1 MTFRMLAKTATY
13 WVCHIS
19 VASTLA
25 YALTGNL
32 HAAIGIGLLEPSIQA
47 VVFLFHERVWEGP
60 TVEALRDLHVG

>member
-1 MTFRMLAKTATY
+1 MTTRMFAKTATY

-32 HAAIGIGLLEPSIQA
+32 HAALGIGFLEPSIQA
-47 VVFLFHERVWEGP
+47 VVFFFHERAWEGHMIDD
-60 TVEALRDLHVG
+60 LRDLHVG